1 MIAREVFVVVVN
13 KSTTFSK
20 DPHMMRVFLC
30 VLGKNSKQCYNR
42 NKSEKTAKFAKTL
55 Q

>member
-30 VLGKNSKQCYNR
+30 VLDQ
-42 NKSEKTAKFAKTL
+42 
-55 Q
+55 